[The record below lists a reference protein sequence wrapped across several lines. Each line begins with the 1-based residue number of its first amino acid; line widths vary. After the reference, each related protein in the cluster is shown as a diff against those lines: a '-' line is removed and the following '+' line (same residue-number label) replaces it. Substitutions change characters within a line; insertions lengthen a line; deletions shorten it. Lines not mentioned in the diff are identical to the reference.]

1 VRRPIG
7 VGHVF
12 GQCDRITVENEGGGI
27 ARDVNFVVISGP
39 LIYAGGLPPTG
50 MLAPGKR
57 SVLDS
62 NNPPGPANHPVT
74 QSSPAGGVP
83 V

>member
-39 LIYAGGLPPTG
+39 LIYAG
-50 MLAPGKR
+50 
-57 SVLDS
+57 
-62 NNPPGPANHPVT
+62 
-74 QSSPAGGVP
+74 
-83 V
+83 

>member
-27 ARDVNFVVISGP
+27 ARDVNFVS
-39 LIYAGGLPPTG
+39 
-50 MLAPGKR
+50 R
-57 SVLDS
+57 SS
-62 NNPPGPANHPVT
+62 NPPNVAAVGAPQNRNKGTALARTVAR
-74 QSSPAGGVP
+74 SSPILHG
-83 V
+83 